1 MENTYSKIE
10 TLYIATTLNGTKIE
24 SFDINSIDPKSTH
37 KIYSVIEVIPDESRT
52 TIKTIK
58 GLYNYGPK
66 MNDKYRCSFD
76 LMESNNDPVPLM
88 NGHGNSLI
96 QKIRSY
102 FNTILMNSSHNEVIL
117 RGLKYPGITEQQK
130 FVNAFCS
137 GVAVTLTVYNFLKQV
152 NPSDDSMV
160 SSNPFYP
167 LNLCFNNHDININLL
182 NKNFYHYIA
191 YYIHVCKDKF
201 AGIMSGIAVHW
212 LNEMNNFWMLFGDIF
227 YEAEP
232 TDNLMAVHA
241 STMGFASFFEDRV
254 HNSWIKIGEETSKS
268 ISKIKGDSD
277 SLMDELQETH
287 KGYYHALK
295 SQSTKI
301 EEIYS
306 DYARKLSSKFTDFND
321 FVDDASTQYHQ
332 GMEEVRKELRGH
344 IEKNKEEL
352 IDDISKTWN
361 SQLDDISNLTKA
373 IKQDIDK
380 QTKQSI
386 TMIESSSSA
395 MVDTA
400 LVRIRSEVDSMLD
413 DIHKAHKKITED
425 LRNIQLNSKSEIS
438 MKMKKV
444 EIEVSDIAREIES
457 GRESLMKFI
466 DNKETDQ
473 LNAAD
478 SLLTFIGE
486 SKNEFKSIAE
496 EAKSEMREMT
506 QSIVNEEFSSMVQS
520 QGRGMVEESFVDSF
534 DDLLPIL
541 NTKINDTLNN
551 ELNPIIRSTIRQ
563 VNDIKRE
570 FDNMSSTKISVI
582 NDMKKFIE
590 EHENKVP
597 SYDIIKNIQEEW
609 ALEKIKMKEEKE
621 QWSSYIEGMSKEMQ
635 SLKKQLNEQNKE

>member
-24 SFDINSIDPKSTH
+24 NFNTNTIDPKSTH
-37 KIYSVIEVIPDESRT
+37 KIYSVIEIVPDESRT

-58 GLYNYGPK
+58 GLYNYGPR

-76 LMESNNDPVPLM
+76 LMESSNNPVLLM
-88 NGHGNSLI
+88 NGHGNTLI

-102 FNTILMNSSHNEVIL
+102 FNTILMNSSHNEVML
-117 RGLKYPGITEQQK
+117 KGLKYPGISEQQK

-137 GVAVTLTVYNFLKQV
+137 GVAVTLSVYNFLKQV
-152 NPSDDSMV
+152 NPSNDSLV

-167 LNLCFNNHDININLL
+167 LNLCFNNHNININLL

-201 AGIMSGIAVHW
+201 GSTMSGIAVHW

-227 YEAEP
+227 YDAEP

-268 ISKIKGDSD
+268 ISLIKGNSD
-277 SLMDELQETH
+277 ALTDELKETH
-287 KGYYHALK
+287 KGYYHTLK
-295 SQSTKI
+295 TQSNKI
-301 EEIYS
+301 EGIYS

-321 FVDDASTQYHQ
+321 FVDDAATQYQQ
-332 GMEEVRKELRGH
+332 GMEEVKNDLRGH

-352 IDDISKTWN
+352 IEDIAKTWN
-361 SQLDDISNLTKA
+361 SQLDDISKLTKA
-373 IKQDIDK
+373 IKSDIDK
-380 QTKQSI
+380 QTKQSVTI
-386 TMIESSSSA
+386 IESSSSA

-400 LVRIRSEVDSMLD
+400 LVRIRSEVDSILD
-413 DIHKAHKKITED
+413 DIKIIHKKITED
-425 LRNIQLNSKSEIS
+425 LRNIQINSKSEIS
-438 MKMKKV
+438 AKMKKV
-444 EIEVSDIAREIES
+444 EHEVSMIAGDIES

-466 DNKETDQ
+466 DGKENDQ

-486 SKNEFKSIAE
+486 SKEEFRSIADD
-496 EAKSEMREMT
+496 AKNEMKEMT
-506 QSIVNEEFSSMVQS
+506 QSIVNDEFHSMVQD
-520 QGRGMVEESFVDSF
+520 QGKDLVEESFVDSF
-534 DDLLPIL
+534 DNLIPML
-541 NTKINDTLNN
+541 NSKINDTLN
-551 ELNPIIRSTIRQ
+551 EQLNPLIRNTIRQ

-570 FDNMSSTKISVI
+570 FDNISNEKINTI
-582 NDMKKFIE
+582 TQMKEFIT

-597 SYDIIKNIQEEW
+597 SYDMIQKIQDEW
-609 ALEKIKMKEEKE
+609 NTEKIRMVEEKE
-621 QWSSYIEGMSKEMQ
+621 QWSSYIEGLSKEIE
-635 SLKKQLNEQNKE
+635 SLKKQLNDKE